1 MEKSEFLVSLLVC
14 EKLLSTTLPLSV
26 LLQEKS
32 LDLVSAFQHAKEVLS
47 ILKNYR
53 NNEDKIFNE
62 IFKLASRLSEKALE
76 TDLKILWLAAKQK
89 NRANPQITSA
99 ENYYRVTVFIPCLDS
114 LIQNLTER
122 FTSNED
128 ILSSFQILLPGF
140 ASVDNTNELQNLASY
155 FDDRMSLS
163 AVKAEYELWC
173 EKASTLD
180 ANLEVLKVLE
190 YCDPV

>member
-1 MEKSEFLVSLLVC
+1 
-14 EKLLSTTLPLSV
+14 
-26 LLQEKS
+26 
-32 LDLVSAFQHAKEVLS
+32 
-47 ILKNYR
+47 
-53 NNEDKIFNE
+53 
-62 IFKLASRLSEKALE
+62 
-76 TDLKILWLAAKQK
+76 
-89 NRANPQITSA
+89 
-99 ENYYRVTVFIPCLDS
+99 VTVFIPCLDS

-190 YCDPV
+190 YCDPVYFRSILLTALDTLPVTTASVERTFSTMKRVKTLPRSVMSDNRLSALAMISVHWNITVDPDKAIDIMAEKKIRRLLL